1 MILNFPTDPHT
12 PLLPH
17 SGNWASRLAHS
28 LTAPGKDG
36 KINIF
41 NLSRPTLAPALRRKP
56 SMRKFEAEFDP
67 SVSHLLP
74 GFTHPTS
81 YADLTV
87 RLSGNM
93 PGNWKHKIW
102 GAGPGGKGEEVV
114 VSAMHDPTSG
124 NVPEKNASAPEQWFD
139 NDSGEEVSTFLF

>member
-1 MILNFPTDPHT
+1 M
-12 PLLPH
+12 
-17 SGNWASRLAHS
+17 
-28 LTAPGKDG
+28 
-36 KINIF
+36 F

-56 SMRKFEAEFDP
+56 SMRRFEAEFDP

-93 PGNWKHKIW
+93 PGNWKHKMW
-102 GAGPGGKGEEVV
+102 GAGPGGSGAEVV

-124 NVPEKNASAPEQWFD
+124 NAPKKDASAPEQWFD
-139 NDSGEEVSTFLF
+139 RNDGEVRIFMAL